1 MTKVETERNNC
12 IFALL
17 LAQKGAVADVVT
29 EEMNKSLAALISA
42 SHAEGVAEGEE
53 KMRLRVIE
61 ESDGFAAGVT
71 VNDSE
76 HISTDWEGT
85 CTADCEL
92 YVVPASVLAPKESPH
107 SQWHDSVIEQK
118 EKP

>member
-42 SHAEGVAEGEE
+42 SHAEGVAEERERIRNAPDVTFVG
-53 KMRLRVIE
+53 
-61 ESDGFAAGVT
+61 GAAM
-71 VNDSE
+71 NWHFDSRKWY
-76 HISTDWEGT
+76 IIPYSV
-85 CTADCEL
+85 L
-92 YVVPASVLAPKESPH
+92 VPASVLAPKES
-107 SQWHDSVIEQK
+107 
-118 EKP
+118 EK